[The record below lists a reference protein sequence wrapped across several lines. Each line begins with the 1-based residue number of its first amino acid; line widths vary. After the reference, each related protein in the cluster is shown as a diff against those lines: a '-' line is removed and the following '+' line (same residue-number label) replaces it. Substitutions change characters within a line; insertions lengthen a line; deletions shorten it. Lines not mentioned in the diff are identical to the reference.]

1 MVRSSRLTRQAV
13 WLMAITMFGTA
24 AFLAASYAALPDLLP
39 VHFRA
44 NGVPNGWQFKT
55 APRVLLPVFVQAALM
70 LTLGSVG
77 ALLLSR
83 RDSRDQ
89 APDGP
94 DVRAAVTA
102 GEAVVLI
109 ALIWI
114 VFQAFVAAALVKTWT
129 DARSSFGFGY
139 VVLEVVGLLL
149 TAIVG
154 VRAHVR
160 LGRPEPR
167 PYEPEHWRLGQ
178 LYRNPEDPA
187 LFVPTRDGSRWTLNF
202 GRPAAAALLGII
214 LTAGVVGPTIILMLA
229 LR

>member
-1 MVRSSRLTRQAV
+1 
-13 WLMAITMFGTA
+13 MAITMAGTA
-24 AFLAASYAALPDLLP
+24 AFLAASYDALPDLLP

-55 APRVLLPVFVQAALM
+55 VPRVLLPVFIQAALL
-70 LTLGSVG
+70 LTLGGVG
-77 ALLLSR
+77 VLLLSR
-83 RDSRDQ
+83 RDSHDR
-89 APDGP
+89 APHGP

-109 ALIWI
+109 AAIWI
-114 VFQAFVAAALVKTWT
+114 VFQALVAVAFVNTWT
-129 DARSSFGFGY
+129 DARSWFGFGY
-139 VVLEVVGLLL
+139 VVLEVVGLLF
-149 TAIVG
+149 TAVVG

-167 PYEPEHWRLGQ
+167 PYVPAHWRLGQ

-214 LTAGVVGPTIILMLA
+214 LTAGFVGPTVILVLA